1 MAKSNLIQL
10 LVNRHYKKGFQPSEE
25 QIFLKIDDKKIGTK
39 SNIVTLS
46 GLAKAGKSTFLT
58 SIMASAYVWDNK
70 VHSISLTPDT
80 DKPNIGYFDTES
92 SEWDFYANITRIRE
106 QASIPELPMSFNAFS
121 CREDDPDTIKSLI
134 EMYLDSY
141 PASVIIIDGVLDIMM
156 DFNDP
161 IESKKTIQ
169 WMKKLTKQYNCLLI
183 AVIHLARR
191 ESGLLGHFGSMLER
205 YSQSVL
211 EVIKD
216 KETRILELKPKFLRS
231 DADFNTIALD
241 RVNGQLV
248 RCNPVPEKVV
258 PITNKKGSNK

>member
-10 LVNRHYKKGFQPSEE
+10 LINRHYKKGYQPSEE
-25 QIFLKIDDKKIGTK
+25 QILLKIDDKRIGTR

-46 GLAKAGKSTFLT
+46 GLAEAGKSTFLT
-58 SIMASAYVWDNK
+58 SIMASAYIWNNN
-70 VHSISLTPDT
+70 VHSISLTPDIE
-80 DKPNIGYFDTES
+80 KANIGYFDTES
-92 SEWDFYANITRIRE
+92 SEWDFYANINRVKD
-106 QASIPELPMSFNAFS
+106 QANLPELPMSFNAFS
-121 CREDDPDTIKSLI
+121 CREDDPETIKKLI
-134 EMYLDSY
+134 EEYLSGY
-141 PASVIIIDGVLDIMM
+141 PASIIIIDGVLDIMM

-169 WMKKLTKQYNCLLI
+169 WMKKITKQYNCLLI
-183 AVIHLARR
+183 AVIHLARK

-211 EVIKD
+211 EVVKD
-216 KETRILELKPKFLRS
+216 RDTKILELKPKFLRS

-248 RCNPVPEKVV
+248 RCNPVPDKVI
-258 PITNKKGSNK
+258 PINKKGSK

>member
-70 VHSISLTPDT
+70 VHSISLTPDI

-106 QASIPELPMSFNAFS
+106 QASLPELPMSFNAFS
-121 CREDDPDTIKSLI
+121 CREDDPDTIKKLI

-141 PASVIIIDGVLDIMM
+141 PASIIIIDGVLDIMM

-169 WMKKLTKQYNCLLI
+169 WMKKITKQYNCLLI

-216 KETRILELKPKFLRS
+216 KESRILELKPKFLRS

-248 RCNPVPEKVV
+248 RCNPVPEKVT
-258 PITNKKGSNK
+258 PILNKKGSNK

>member
-1 MAKSNLIQL
+1 MSKSNLQQL
-10 LVNRHYKKGFQPSEE
+10 LINRHYKKGYQPSEE
-25 QIFLKIDDKKIGTK
+25 QILFKIDGKKIGTR

-58 SIMASAYVWDNK
+58 SIMASAYVWDNQ
-70 VHSISLTPDT
+70 VHSISLSPDK
-80 DKPNIGYFDTES
+80 DKCNIGYFDTES
-92 SEWDFYANITRIRE
+92 SEWDFYSNINRVQQQAN
-106 QASIPELPMSFNAFS
+106 IPELPISFNAFS
-121 CREDDPDTIKSLI
+121 CREDDPDTIKKMI
-134 EMYLDSY
+134 ELYLDSY
-141 PASVIIIDGVLDIMM
+141 PASIVIIDGVLDIMM

-169 WMKKLTKQYNCLLI
+169 WMKKITKQYDCLLI
-183 AVIHLARR
+183 AVIHLARK

-216 KETRILELKPKFLRS
+216 KDTKILELKPKFLRS

-248 RCNPVPEKVV
+248 RCNPVPDKVI
-258 PITNKKGSNK
+258 PITNKKGSK

>member
-1 MAKSNLIQL
+1 MAKSNLLEL
-10 LVNRHYKKGFQPSEE
+10 LINRHYKKGYQPSEE
-25 QIFLKIDDKKIGTK
+25 QILFKIDGKKIGTK

-58 SIMASAYVWDNK
+58 SIIASAYVWDNQ
-70 VHSISLTPDT
+70 VHSISLSPDNN
-80 DKPNIGYFDTES
+80 KCNIGYFDTES
-92 SEWDFYANITRIRE
+92 SEWDFYSNINRVQQQAN
-106 QASIPELPMSFNAFS
+106 IPELPMSFNAFS
-121 CREDDPDTIKSLI
+121 CREDDPETIKKLI
-134 EMYLDSY
+134 EEYLSSY
-141 PASVIIIDGVLDIMM
+141 PASIVIIDGVLDIMM

-169 WMKKLTKQYNCLLI
+169 WMKKLTKQYDCLLI

-191 ESGLLGHFGSMLER
+191 ESGLLGHFGAMLER
-205 YSQSVL
+205 YSQSIL

-216 KETRILELKPKFLRS
+216 KDTKIFELKPKLLRA

-248 RCNPVPEKVV
+248 RCNPVPEKVI
-258 PITNKKGSNK
+258 PINKKGSNK